1 MRRVLGV
8 WSGAKAHNVREALR
22 ANKGFFLGDFYGFS
36 QKNYMEVE
44 SRRLRPH
51 VRARPSPLCAG
62 EDRCATW
69 ATRPMAGPRQDSPG
83 KERRTTLA
91 RHFALE
97 VYRRSVTEKL
107 AAAGLGMG
115 GQGGKGVVKLPAIL
129 RHTEGTTTGKNL
141 HAYVEKRKKH
151 ADQHVDVPHPSC
163 QLTSSLRHSEITKM
177 GTTLQPCPV
186 SKYPNLDLVAF
197 PGRPRYP

>member
-1 MRRVLGV
+1 
-8 WSGAKAHNVREALR
+8 
-22 ANKGFFLGDFYGFS
+22 
-36 QKNYMEVE
+36 
-44 SRRLRPH
+44 
-51 VRARPSPLCAG
+51 
-62 EDRCATW
+62 
-69 ATRPMAGPRQDSPG
+69 
-83 KERRTTLA
+83 
-91 RHFALE
+91 
-97 VYRRSVTEKL
+97 
-107 AAAGLGMG
+107 MG